1 MNENGLTT
9 PLSTRYNI
17 IRRYH
22 VTILALRE
30 LQYETE
36 IL

>member
-1 MNENGLTT
+1 M

-22 VTILALRE
+22 ATILALQE